1 MEINFVYILF
11 LSSIGFIISFI
22 GGMVG
27 LVLGVIR
34 LPFILSTGLSV
45 TESVGTN
52 IGVSTLGA
60 ITAAIQHIRNK
71 NISVVIFIIMA
82 FTSAIGAFYGASLT
96 KNVPI
101 NFLLI
106 LVGLI
111 ISYESFT
118 LLKENNN
125 TRNNKNNNTRNNKNN
140 NNNNKKRTESL
151 LNLNH
156 KLTSQNSYYDI
167 FLQSIIGFLVGVL
180 GGLVGLVLGSIRLPV
195 MIKVLKTEPKIAVGT
210 NMLIS
215 SVMGMSGFIGHVI
228 SNEVNFL
235 YLIVLGPSAMIG
247 GFLGAKYTDR
257 LSQTNLKRLIGIV
270 LAIVAVTIFISQI
283 TELKFFIYNINAEK
297 C

>member
-1 MEINFVYILF
+1 MEINFINILF

-71 NISVVIFIIMA
+71 NISFPIFIIMA
-82 FTSAIGAFYGASLT
+82 LTGAIGAFYGASLT

-106 LVGLI
+106 LIGLI
-111 ISYESFT
+111 ISYESFI
-118 LLKENNN
+118 LLKENKSNDDKI
-125 TRNNKNNNTRNNKNN
+125 TTQH
-140 NNNNKKRTESL
+140 L
-151 LNLNH
+151 LNLH
-156 KLTSQNSYYDI
+156 QESTSQNSYYDI
-167 FLQSIIGFLVGVL
+167 FLQSIIGFLVGIL
-180 GGLVGLVLGSIRLPV
+180 GGLVGLVLGSIRLPA
-195 MIKVLKTEPKIAVGT
+195 MIKILKTEPKIAVGT

-215 SVMGMSGFIGHVI
+215 SVMGFSGFIGHVI

-247 GFLGAKYTDR
+247 GFLGARYTNR
-257 LSQTNLKRLIGIV
+257 LSPTNLKRLIGIV
-270 LAIVAVTIFISQI
+270 LAIVAAAIFISQI
-283 TELKFFIYNINAEK
+283 TELKFLFIYN
-297 C
+297 

>member
-1 MEINFVYILF
+1 MDINFIYILF
-11 LSSIGFIISFI
+11 LSSVGFIISFI

-34 LPFILSTGLSV
+34 LPFILSTGLGI

-71 NISVVIFIIMA
+71 NISFTIFIIMA
-82 FTSAIGAFYGASLT
+82 ITGAIGAFIGASLT

-101 NFLLI
+101 NFFLI

-125 TRNNKNNNTRNNKNN
+125 NRNNKINN
-140 NNNNKKRTESL
+140 NNDKKITENR
-151 LNLNH
+151 LNINQ
-156 KLTSQNSYYDI
+156 KSIKQKNPYYDI
-167 FLQSIIGFLVGVL
+167 FVQSIIGFLVGIL
-180 GGLVGLVLGSIRLPV
+180 GGLVGLVLGSIRLPA
-195 MIKVLKTEPKIAVGT
+195 MIKLLKTEPKIAVGT

-215 SVMGMSGFIGHVI
+215 SVMGMSGFIGHLI
-228 SNEVNFL
+228 NNEINLF
-235 YLIVLGPSAMIG
+235 YLIILGPSAMIG
-247 GFLGAKYTDR
+247 GFLGAKYTNH
-257 LSQTNLKRLIGIV
+257 LSPSTLKKLIGIV
-270 LAIVAVTIFISQI
+270 LSIVAVTIFISQI
-283 TELKFFIYNINAEK
+283 IELKFFV
-297 C
+297 

>member
-11 LSSIGFIISFI
+11 LSSICFIISFI

-101 NFLLI
+101 NFWLI

-125 TRNNKNNNTRNNKNN
+125 TINNENN
-140 NNNNKKRTESL
+140 NNNNKKRIASL

-167 FLQSIIGFLVGVL
+167 FLQLIIGFLVGVL

-195 MIKVLKTEPKIAVGT
+195 MIKILKTETKIAIGT

-247 GFLGAKYTDR
+247 GFLGAKYTNH

-270 LAIVAVTIFISQI
+270 LAIVAVTIFISQM

>member
-1 MEINFVYILF
+1 MEINFIYILF

-71 NISVVIFIIMA
+71 NISFLIFIIMA
-82 FTSAIGAFYGASLT
+82 LTGAIGAFYGASLT

-106 LVGLI
+106 LIGLI
-111 ISYESFT
+111 ISYESFI
-118 LLKENNN
+118 LLKENKSNDDKI
-125 TRNNKNNNTRNNKNN
+125 TTQH
-140 NNNNKKRTESL
+140 L
-151 LNLNH
+151 LNLH
-156 KLTSQNSYYDI
+156 QESTSQNSYYDI
-167 FLQSIIGFLVGVL
+167 FLQSIIGFLVGIL
-180 GGLVGLVLGSIRLPV
+180 GGLVGLVLGSIRLPA
-195 MIKVLKTEPKIAVGT
+195 MIKILKTEPKIAVGT

-215 SVMGMSGFIGHVI
+215 SVMGISGFIGHVI

-247 GFLGAKYTDR
+247 GFLGAKYTNR
-257 LSQTNLKRLIGIV
+257 LSPTNLKRLIGIV
-270 LAIVAVTIFISQI
+270 LAIVAAAIFISQI
-283 TELKFFIYNINAEK
+283 MELKSLFIYLFIYK
-297 C
+297 

>member
-1 MEINFVYILF
+1 MEINFIYILF
-11 LSSIGFIISFI
+11 LSSVGFIISFI

-34 LPFILSTGLSV
+34 LPFILSTGLGI

-71 NISVVIFIIMA
+71 NISFTIFIIMA
-82 FTSAIGAFYGASLT
+82 ITGAIGAFFGASLT

-101 NFLLI
+101 NFFLI

-125 TRNNKNNNTRNNKNN
+125 NRNNKINN
-140 NNNNKKRTESL
+140 NNDKKITENR
-151 LNLNH
+151 LNLNQ
-156 KLTSQNSYYDI
+156 KSIKQKNPYYDI
-167 FLQSIIGFLVGVL
+167 FVQSIIGFLVGIL
-180 GGLVGLVLGSIRLPV
+180 GGLVGLVLGSIRLPA
-195 MIKVLKTEPKIAVGT
+195 MIKILKTEPKIAVGT

-215 SVMGMSGFIGHVI
+215 SVMGMSGFIGHLI
-228 SNEVNFL
+228 NNEVNFL

-247 GFLGAKYTDR
+247 GFLGAKYTNH
-257 LSQTNLKRLIGIV
+257 LSQSTLKRLIGIV
-270 LAIVAVTIFISQI
+270 LSIVAVTIFISQI
-283 TELKFFIYNINAEK
+283 IELKFFIYNN
-297 C
+297 

>member
-1 MEINFVYILF
+1 MEINFIYVLF

-71 NISVVIFIIMA
+71 NISFTIFIIMA
-82 FTSAIGAFYGASLT
+82 LTGAVGAFYGALLT
-96 KNVPI
+96 KNVSI
-101 NFLLI
+101 NLLLI
-106 LVGLI
+106 LIGLI
-111 ISYESFT
+111 ISYESFI

-125 TRNNKNNNTRNNKNN
+125 NKDKITNK
-140 NNNNKKRTESL
+140 SL
-151 LNLNH
+151 LNLNQES
-156 KLTSQNSYYDI
+156 TSQNSYYEI
-167 FLQSIIGFLVGVL
+167 FLQSIVGFLVGIL
-180 GGLVGLVLGSIRLPV
+180 GGLVGLVLGSIRLPAI
-195 MIKVLKTEPKIAVGT
+195 IKILKTEPKIAVGT

-215 SVMGMSGFIGHVI
+215 SVMGISGFIGHVI

-235 YLIVLGPSAMIG
+235 YLIILGPSAMIG
-247 GFLGAKYTDR
+247 GFLGARYTNR
-257 LSQTNLKRLIGIV
+257 LSPTNLKRLIGII
-270 LAIVAVTIFISQI
+270 LAIVATTIFISQI
-283 TELKFFIYNINAEK
+283 TELKFFFYL
-297 C
+297 

>member
-1 MEINFVYILF
+1 MEINFINILF

-27 LVLGVIR
+27 LVLGVLR

-71 NISVVIFIIMA
+71 NISLTIFIIMA
-82 FTSAIGAFYGASLT
+82 LTGAIGAFYGASLT

-111 ISYESFT
+111 ICYESFI

-125 TRNNKNNNTRNNKNN
+125 NNDKIT
-140 NNNNKKRTESL
+140 TESL
-151 LNLNH
+151 LNLNQES
-156 KLTSQNSYYDI
+156 TSKNYYYEF
-167 FLQSIIGFLVGVL
+167 FLQSIIGFLVGIL
-180 GGLVGLVLGSIRLPV
+180 GGLVGLVLGSIRLPA
-195 MIKVLKTEPKIAVGT
+195 MIKILKTEPKIAVGT

-215 SVMGMSGFIGHVI
+215 SVMGMSGFIGHAI

-235 YLIVLGPSAMIG
+235 YLIILGPSAMIG
-247 GFLGAKYTDR
+247 GFLGARYTNR
-257 LSQTNLKRLIGIV
+257 LSPTNLKRLIGIV
-270 LAIVAVTIFISQI
+270 LAIVAATIFISQI
-283 TELKFFIYNINAEK
+283 TELKFVFIYN
-297 C
+297 

>member
-125 TRNNKNNNTRNNKNN
+125 TINNKNN
-140 NNNNKKRTESL
+140 NNNNKKRIASL

-167 FLQSIIGFLVGVL
+167 FLQLIIGFLVGVL

-195 MIKVLKTEPKIAVGT
+195 MIKILKTETKIAIGT

-215 SVMGMSGFIGHVI
+215 SVMGMSGFIGYVI

-247 GFLGAKYTDR
+247 GFLGAKYTNH

-270 LAIVAVTIFISQI
+270 LAIVAVTIFISQM

>member
-1 MEINFVYILF
+1 MEINFIYILF

-71 NISVVIFIIMA
+71 NISFLIFIIMA
-82 FTSAIGAFYGASLT
+82 LTGAIGAFYGASLT

-106 LVGLI
+106 LIGLI
-111 ISYESFT
+111 ISYESFI
-118 LLKENNN
+118 LLKENKSNDDKI
-125 TRNNKNNNTRNNKNN
+125 TTQH
-140 NNNNKKRTESL
+140 L
-151 LNLNH
+151 LNLH
-156 KLTSQNSYYDI
+156 QESTSQNSYYDI
-167 FLQSIIGFLVGVL
+167 FLESIIGFLVGIL
-180 GGLVGLVLGSIRLPV
+180 GGLVGLVLGSIRLPA
-195 MIKVLKTEPKIAVGT
+195 MIKILKTEPKIAVGT

-215 SVMGMSGFIGHVI
+215 SVMGISGFIGHVI

-247 GFLGAKYTDR
+247 GFLGARYTNR
-257 LSQTNLKRLIGIV
+257 LSPTNLKRLIGIV
-270 LAIVAVTIFISQI
+270 LAIVAAAIFISQI
-283 TELKFFIYNINAEK
+283 TELKFLFIYN
-297 C
+297 

>member
-1 MEINFVYILF
+1 MEINFIYILF

-71 NISVVIFIIMA
+71 NISFLIFIIMA
-82 FTSAIGAFYGASLT
+82 LTGAIGAFYGASLT

-106 LVGLI
+106 LIGLI
-111 ISYESFT
+111 ISYESFI
-118 LLKENNN
+118 LLKENKSND
-125 TRNNKNNNTRNNKNN
+125 NKIPTQH
-140 NNNNKKRTESL
+140 L
-151 LNLNH
+151 LNLH
-156 KLTSQNSYYDI
+156 QESTSQNSYYDI
-167 FLQSIIGFLVGVL
+167 FLQSIIGFLVGIL
-180 GGLVGLVLGSIRLPV
+180 GGLVGLVLGSIRLPA
-195 MIKVLKTEPKIAVGT
+195 MIKILKTEPKIAVGT

-215 SVMGMSGFIGHVI
+215 SVMGISGFIGHVI

-247 GFLGAKYTDR
+247 GFLGARYTNR
-257 LSQTNLKRLIGIV
+257 LSPTNLKRLIGIV
-270 LAIVAVTIFISQI
+270 LAIVAAAIFISQI
-283 TELKFFIYNINAEK
+283 TELKFLFIYN
-297 C
+297 

>member
-1 MEINFVYILF
+1 MEINFIYILF

-71 NISVVIFIIMA
+71 NISFPIFIIMA
-82 FTSAIGAFYGASLT
+82 LTGAIGAFYGASLT

-106 LVGLI
+106 LIGLI
-111 ISYESFT
+111 ISYESFI
-118 LLKENNN
+118 LLKENKSNDDKI
-125 TRNNKNNNTRNNKNN
+125 TTQH
-140 NNNNKKRTESL
+140 L
-151 LNLNH
+151 LNLH
-156 KLTSQNSYYDI
+156 QESTSQNSYYDI
-167 FLQSIIGFLVGVL
+167 FLQSIIGFLVGIL
-180 GGLVGLVLGSIRLPV
+180 GGLVGLVLGSIRLPA
-195 MIKVLKTEPKIAVGT
+195 MIKILKTEPKIAVGT

-215 SVMGMSGFIGHVI
+215 SVMGISGFIGHVI

-247 GFLGAKYTDR
+247 GFLGARYTNR
-257 LSQTNLKRLIGIV
+257 LSPTNLKRLIGIV
-270 LAIVAVTIFISQI
+270 LAIVAAVIFISQI
-283 TELKFFIYNINAEK
+283 TELKFLFIINSN
-297 C
+297 